1 MVVDSWIGSNVL
13 DRVVLVLAHSHA
25 VLLESTQCLLIKLKG
40 INFAY
45 SELCLWLHLTRTFEE
60 IHWEAG
66 ISYAV
71 TGNMSC
77 VLPLLIFYLA

>member
-45 SELCLWLHLTRTFEE
+45 SELCPWLPPNENLRRNSLGSRDHICR
-60 IHWEAG
+60 
-66 ISYAV
+66 
-71 TGNMSC
+71 
-77 VLPLLIFYLA
+77 